1 MTETLDFD
9 DILELELNLMDL
21 ILQKMQK
28 DGKIV
33 FSEVENGLLN

>member
-1 MTETLDFD
+1 MIAELTDEEFLD
-9 DILELELNLMDL
+9 LELTVMDL

-28 DGKIV
+28 DGKMV